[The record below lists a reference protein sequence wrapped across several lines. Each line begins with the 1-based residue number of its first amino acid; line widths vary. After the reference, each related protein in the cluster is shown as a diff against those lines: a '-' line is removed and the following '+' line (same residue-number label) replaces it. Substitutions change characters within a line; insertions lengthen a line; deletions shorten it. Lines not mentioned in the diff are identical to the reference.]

1 MELEEIMA
9 RQGHLRHLESL
20 EKAPETH
27 QKPYLVMERDEMIR
41 YIEFLQAERDE
52 QKRAREAADARV
64 MELLVRI
71 DRMGTEHREQLRRL
85 EETIENLTSALRL
98 GRKNRFST
106 TSQNS
111 RPDITP
117 SSAHV
122 R

>member
-1 MELEEIMA
+1 
-9 RQGHLRHLESL
+9 
-20 EKAPETH
+20 
-27 QKPYLVMERDEMIR
+27 MERDEMIQ
-41 YIEFLQAERDE
+41 YIEFLQAEKDE
-52 QKRAREAADARV
+52 LKRAREAADARAEEDRKAREAADARAMEDRKAREAADARA

-71 DRMGTEHREQLRRL
+71 DRMGTEHQEQLRRL

-106 TSQNS
+106 TSQKS
-111 RPDITP
+111 QPGITP